1 MGFNKRFVKLDNVK
15 EFLKNNYPLSK
26 VFSVD
31 ALIFTDE
38 ASTKVFKLYQKGVED
53 KEILKMIKNGEII
66 LKLFAFK

>member
-1 MGFNKRFVKLDNVK
+1 MGFNKKFVKLDNVK

-66 LKLFAFK
+66 

>member
-38 ASTKVFKLYQKGVED
+38 ASTKVFKLYQKGFED
-53 KEILKMIKNGEII
+53 KEILKIIKNGEII
-66 LKLFAFK
+66 

>member
-38 ASTKVFKLYQKGVED
+38 ASTKVFKLYEKGVED
-53 KEILKMIKNGEII
+53 KEILKMIKNGEIV
-66 LKLFAFK
+66 

>member
-38 ASTKVFKLYQKGVED
+38 ASTKVFKLYQKGVQD

-66 LKLFAFK
+66 

>member
-1 MGFNKRFVKLDNVK
+1 MGFNKKFVKLDNVK

-38 ASTKVFKLYQKGVED
+38 ASTKVFKLYQKGVQD

-66 LKLFAFK
+66 

>member
-38 ASTKVFKLYQKGVED
+38 ASTKVFKLYQKGGED
-53 KEILKMIKNGEII
+53 KEILKLIKNGEII
-66 LKLFAFK
+66 

>member
-53 KEILKMIKNGEII
+53 KEILKMIKNGEIV
-66 LKLFAFK
+66 

>member
-66 LKLFAFK
+66 